1 MIPARPYR
9 YLRFCA
15 WCGPLFLAGTI
26 LFWGVLGHNIPPYS
40 GGLSAQQFSDSF
52 RASASSIRIGMI
64 GMLIFTV
71 LYLPWG
77 VAISK
82 VMEQV
87 EHDNNVLSTL
97 QLWGAGFTTVVFAL
111 ASTTWLAGTY
121 RPDELNPGLLQFVYD
136 LGWIQFDMAYTL
148 TTLQLVALGVAFIL
162 DRRPRPLL
170 PNWVAWFSI
179 WVGVL
184 FFGLS
189 LMPFFKSGP
198 FSRSGIV
205 NYWVEFP
212 SFFVFM
218 ASCSFFMIRAITRLE
233 HESTD
238 VPDLGS
244 TPEPANID
252 VRT

>member
-1 MIPARPYR
+1 MRPYR

-15 WCGPLFLAGTI
+15 WCGPLFLAGAL

-40 GGLSAQQFSDSF
+40 GGLSAQQFSDAF
-52 RASASSIRIGMI
+52 RASATSIKIGMI
-64 GMLIFTV
+64 GMLISTV

-82 VMEQV
+82 IMEQV

-111 ASTTWLAGTY
+111 ASTTWLAATY
-121 RPDELNPGLLQFVYD
+121 RPDELSPGLLQFVYD

-162 DRRPRPLL
+162 DRRPKPLI

-179 WVGVL
+179 WVGLL
-184 FFGLS
+184 FFGLT

-212 SFFVFM
+212 SFFAFM
-218 ASCSFFMIRAITRLE
+218 AAGSYFIIRAVARLE
-233 HESTD
+233 SEAAELSE
-238 VPDLGS
+238 L
-244 TPEPANID
+244 TPASVD
-252 VRT
+252 VRA

>member
-1 MIPARPYR
+1 MIPVQPYR
-9 YLRFCA
+9 YLRICA
-15 WCGPLFLAGTI
+15 WCGPLFLVGTI

-40 GGLSAQQFSDSF
+40 GGLSAQQFSDAF
-52 RASASSIRIGMI
+52 RANAGSIRVGMI

-97 QLWGAGFTTVVFAL
+97 QIWGAGFTTVVFAL
-111 ASTTWLAGTY
+111 ASTTWLAATY
-121 RPDELNPGLLQFVYD
+121 RPDELSPGLLQFVYD

-148 TTLQLVALGVAFIL
+148 TSLQLIALGVAFIL
-162 DRRPRPLL
+162 DRRTKPLL

-212 SFFVFM
+212 SFFAFMVACSVFL
-218 ASCSFFMIRAITRLE
+218 IKAITRLE
-233 HESTD
+233 REHTD
-238 VPDLGS
+238 PANQPPVS
-244 TPEPANID
+244 EPAN
-252 VRT
+252 VTR